1 MTKQRGFGLV
11 ETMVVVAIL
20 GALTIVAVKQIY
32 NWAIDWKATKIY
44 DGYLGLDDA
53 LNQYMTKNFRAMI
66 DNKPVPGFASAWA
79 PTIPELIKQGYLDSF
94 VQTKFNEV
102 GQLSF
107 TVKTFPDGCDQA
119 MAQCN
124 IVYIIKPAGGVKSE
138 AVANNVLKRL
148 GPSGLINDVNNVNL
162 SRSWNGQ
169 FTMPSPLPVKNALFV
184 TRVFPSAAIMAA
196 TLPLDGS
203 RPLTGDWNT
212 GKALTGIG
220 VFSTDKLKFS
230 KEVVE
235 GDPCTNMPGYKALA
249 MGTNHYIQI
258 CLNGV
263 WVHANEEKTIVMNTV
278 IHNSGGAG
286 WGGSGGSGGTPG
298 YLGTDGRL
306 YSDPNQ
312 ENYCSSCNRP
322 DGTTYQRDA
331 QQAADSGNS
340 DSGGSPD
347 YGTSTPPS
355 GGYQTNPGQGPG
367 SGGSGSDSGDGGGE

>member
-1 MTKQRGFGLV
+1 
-11 ETMVVVAIL
+11 
-20 GALTIVAVKQIY
+20 
-32 NWAIDWKATKIY
+32 
-44 DGYLGLDDA
+44 
-53 LNQYMTKNFRAMI
+53 
-66 DNKPVPGFASAWA
+66 
-79 PTIPELIKQGYLDSF
+79 
-94 VQTKFNEV
+94 
-102 GQLSF
+102 
-107 TVKTFPDGCDQA
+107 
-119 MAQCN
+119 
-124 IVYIIKPAGGVKSE
+124 
-138 AVANNVLKRL
+138 
-148 GPSGLINDVNNVNL
+148 
-162 SRSWNGQ
+162 
-169 FTMPSPLPVKNALFV
+169 
-184 TRVFPSAAIMAA
+184 
-196 TLPLDGS
+196 
-203 RPLTGDWNT
+203 
-212 GKALTGIG
+212 
-220 VFSTDKLKFS
+220 
-230 KEVVE
+230 
-235 GDPCTNMPGYKALA
+235 